1 MALANSVERAPSPL
15 SELAAKAADRK
26 PPQLAYAGE
35 VTPEEAYYFLQ
46 SHEGLLVD
54 VRTLPEWQF
63 TGLPDISTALG
74 RLVTASWKVYPSF
87 TLNPVFA
94 DTLAADETI
103 RKDTPLFFLCR
114 SGGRS
119 LDAAIAMTA
128 LGYEHCFN
136 IIGGFEGEPDASGHR
151 GGAQG
156 WKASKLPWKQ
166 G

>member
-1 MALANSVERAPSPL
+1 MALASPIEHEASPL
-15 SELAAKAADRK
+15 AELSAKAAGRK
-26 PPQLAYAGE
+26 PDHLIYGGE

-46 SHEGLLVD
+46 SNDGVLVD

-63 TGLPDISTALG
+63 TGLPDIATALG
-74 RLVTASWKVYPSF
+74 RLITVSWKTYPNF
-87 TLNPVFA
+87 MLNPVFA
-94 DTLAADETI
+94 DSIAADESI

-119 LDAAIAMTA
+119 LDAAIAMTS
-128 LGYEHCFN
+128 LGYQHCFN